1 MHRRPA
7 SLRHG
12 SHRPAAPGQG
22 HRCSRVRTI
31 RASVGNWD
39 GRVPW
44 LDTTCSLSVRYN
56 AWAKP
61 GVLRNIYNAWAIL
74 NVLQHNGAR
83 TCCTH
88 WFNKHNPVAM
98 THLFCTRQS
107 KRIGLS
113 AEAKNYV
120 AYAIMQTYYCKYCS
134 MHAIRRYIGL
144 SAEAKNY
151 VAYAIMQTYFCKY
164 CSMHATHRYNLTYDP
179 SFMLLY

>member
-1 MHRRPA
+1 
-7 SLRHG
+7 
-12 SHRPAAPGQG
+12 
-22 HRCSRVRTI
+22 
-31 RASVGNWD
+31 
-39 GRVPW
+39 
-44 LDTTCSLSVRYN
+44 
-56 AWAKP
+56 
-61 GVLRNIYNAWAIL
+61 
-74 NVLQHNGAR
+74 
-83 TCCTH
+83 
-88 WFNKHNPVAM
+88 M

-120 AYAIMQTYYCKYCS
+120 AYAIMQTYYCKYYS

-164 CSMHATHRYNLTYDP
+164 CSMHAIHRYNLTYDP